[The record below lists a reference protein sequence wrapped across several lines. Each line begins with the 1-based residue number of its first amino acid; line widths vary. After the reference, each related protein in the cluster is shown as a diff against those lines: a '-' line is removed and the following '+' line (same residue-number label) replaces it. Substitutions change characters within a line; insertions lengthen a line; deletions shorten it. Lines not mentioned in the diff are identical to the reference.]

1 MISNKILTEPPESA
15 GGYFIRKGDLLKM
28 GGIFSIDSPLMQG
41 LSKILD
47 CVFLSILW
55 VVFSIPLITF
65 GASTSALYY
74 TANKTIRNSRGYVW
88 QQFWRGFKSSFKQ
101 STLLWLIFALIL
113 FLLYNDIQIV
123 GLLDGGNLTFA
134 AKVFFI
140 VLMAVLCMIIMY
152 IFPYVARFSAPMK
165 SVAKNCTFMMIRH
178 LPWSFLAVLVVAV
191 SAFIMW
197 LIPITLLIMPTL
209 GALVLTF
216 IFERIFVRY
225 MSEEDRLKERKL
237 NGKEYL

>member
-1 MISNKILTEPPESA
+1 
-15 GGYFIRKGDLLKM
+15 M

-47 CVFLSILW
+47 CIFLSILW
-55 VVFSIPLITF
+55 VVFSLPLITF

-101 STLLWLIFALIL
+101 STILWLIFLLIM

-123 GLLDGGNLTFA
+123 GLLGSGNLAFA
-134 AKVFFI
+134 AKVFFT
-140 VLMAVLCMIIMY
+140 VLMVVLGMVVMY
-152 IFPYVARFSAPMK
+152 IFPYVARFSAPLK
-165 SVAKNCTFMMIRH
+165 SVAKNCAFMMVRH
-178 LPWSFLAVLVVAV
+178 LPWSFLALLVIAV
-191 SAFIMW
+191 TAFIMW
-197 LIPITLLIMPTL
+197 LIPITIFFMPTL
-209 GALVLTF
+209 GALVMTL
-216 IFERIFVRY
+216 ILERIFVRY

>member
-1 MISNKILTEPPESA
+1 
-15 GGYFIRKGDLLKM
+15 M

-47 CVFLSILW
+47 CIFLSILW
-55 VVFSIPLITF
+55 VVFSLPLITF

-101 STLLWLIFALIL
+101 STILWLIFLLIM

-123 GLLDGGNLTFA
+123 GLLGSGNLAFA
-134 AKVFFI
+134 AKVFFT
-140 VLMAVLCMIIMY
+140 VLMVVLGLVVMY
-152 IFPYVARFSAPMK
+152 IFPYVARFSAPLK
-165 SVAKNCTFMMIRH
+165 SVAKNCAFMMVRH
-178 LPWSFLAVLVVAV
+178 LPWSFLALLVIAV
-191 SAFIMW
+191 TAFIMW
-197 LIPITLLIMPTL
+197 LIPITIFFMPTL
-209 GALVLTF
+209 GALVMTL
-216 IFERIFVRY
+216 ILERIFVRY

>member
-1 MISNKILTEPPESA
+1 
-15 GGYFIRKGDLLKM
+15 M

-47 CVFLSILW
+47 CIFLSILW
-55 VVFSIPLITF
+55 VVFSLPLITF

-101 STLLWLIFALIL
+101 STILWLIFLLIM

-123 GLLDGGNLTFA
+123 GLLGSGNLAFA
-134 AKVFFI
+134 AKVFFT
-140 VLMAVLCMIIMY
+140 VLMVVLGMVVMY
-152 IFPYVARFSAPMK
+152 IFPYVARFSAPLK
-165 SVAKNCTFMMIRH
+165 SVAKNCAFMMVRH
-178 LPWSFLAVLVVAV
+178 LPWSFLALLVSAV
-191 SAFIMW
+191 TAFIMW
-197 LIPITLLIMPTL
+197 LIPITIFFMPTL
-209 GALVLTF
+209 GALVMTL
-216 IFERIFVRY
+216 ILERIFVRY

>member
-1 MISNKILTEPPESA
+1 
-15 GGYFIRKGDLLKM
+15 M

-47 CVFLSILW
+47 CIFLSILW
-55 VVFSIPLITF
+55 VVFSLPLITF

-101 STLLWLIFALIL
+101 STILWLIFLLIM

-123 GLLDGGNLTFA
+123 GLLGSGNLAFA
-134 AKVFFI
+134 AKVFFT
-140 VLMAVLCMIIMY
+140 VLMVVLGMVIMY
-152 IFPYVARFSAPMK
+152 IFPYVARFSAPLK
-165 SVAKNCTFMMIRH
+165 SVAKNCAFMMVRH
-178 LPWSFLAVLVVAV
+178 LPWSFLALLVIAV
-191 SAFIMW
+191 TAFIMW
-197 LIPITLLIMPTL
+197 LIPITIFFMPTL
-209 GALVLTF
+209 GALVMTL
-216 IFERIFVRY
+216 ILERIFVRY

>member
-1 MISNKILTEPPESA
+1 
-15 GGYFIRKGDLLKM
+15 M

-47 CVFLSILW
+47 CIFLSILW
-55 VVFSIPLITF
+55 VVFSLPLITF

-101 STLLWLIFALIL
+101 STILWLIFLLII

-123 GLLDGGNLTFA
+123 GLLGSGNLAFA
-134 AKVFFI
+134 AKVFFT
-140 VLMAVLCMIIMY
+140 VLMVVLGMVVMY
-152 IFPYVARFSAPMK
+152 IFPYVARFSAPLK
-165 SVAKNCTFMMIRH
+165 SVAKNCAFMMVRH
-178 LPWSFLAVLVVAV
+178 LPWSFLALLVIAV
-191 SAFIMW
+191 TAFIMW
-197 LIPITLLIMPTL
+197 LIPITIFFMPTL
-209 GALVLTF
+209 GALVMTL
-216 IFERIFVRY
+216 ILERIFVRY

>member
-1 MISNKILTEPPESA
+1 
-15 GGYFIRKGDLLKM
+15 M

-47 CVFLSILW
+47 CIFLSILW
-55 VVFSIPLITF
+55 VVFSLPLITF

-101 STLLWLIFALIL
+101 STILWLIFLLIM

-123 GLLDGGNLTFA
+123 GLLGSGNLAFA
-134 AKVFFI
+134 AKVFFT
-140 VLMAVLCMIIMY
+140 VLMVVLGMVVMY
-152 IFPYVARFSAPMK
+152 IFPYVARFSAPLK
-165 SVAKNCTFMMIRH
+165 SVAKNCAFMMVRH
-178 LPWSFLAVLVVAV
+178 LPWSFLALLVIAV
-191 SAFIMW
+191 TAFIMW
-197 LIPITLLIMPTL
+197 LIPITIFFMPTL
-209 GALVLTF
+209 GALAMTL
-216 IFERIFVRY
+216 ILERIFVRY

>member
-1 MISNKILTEPPESA
+1 
-15 GGYFIRKGDLLKM
+15 M

-47 CVFLSILW
+47 CIFLSILW
-55 VVFSIPLITF
+55 VVFSLPLITF

-101 STLLWLIFALIL
+101 STILWLIFLLIM

-123 GLLDGGNLTFA
+123 GLLGSGNLAFA
-134 AKVFFI
+134 AKVFFT
-140 VLMAVLCMIIMY
+140 VLMVVLGMVIMY
-152 IFPYVARFSAPMK
+152 IFPYVARFSAPLK
-165 SVAKNCTFMMIRH
+165 SVAKNCAFMMVRH
-178 LPWSFLAVLVVAV
+178 LPWSFLALLVIAV
-191 SAFIMW
+191 TAFIMW
-197 LIPITLLIMPTL
+197 LIPITIFFMPTL
-209 GALVLTF
+209 GALAMTL
-216 IFERIFVRY
+216 ILERIFVRY

>member
-1 MISNKILTEPPESA
+1 
-15 GGYFIRKGDLLKM
+15 M

-47 CVFLSILW
+47 CIFLSILW

-101 STLLWLIFALIL
+101 STILWLIFALIM

-123 GLLDGGNLTFA
+123 GLLGTGNLAFA

-140 VLMAVLCMIIMY
+140 VLMVILCMVIIY
-152 IFPYVARFSAPMK
+152 IFPYVARFSAPLK
-165 SVAKNCTFMMIRH
+165 SVAKKLCFYDGASSSLVISGIAGCCSNC
-178 LPWSFLAVLVVAV
+178 LCYVVDSYYAVYYA
-191 SAFIMW
+191 
-197 LIPITLLIMPTL
+197 
-209 GALVLTF
+209 
-216 IFERIFVRY
+216 
-225 MSEEDRLKERKL
+225 
-237 NGKEYL
+237 YLRGFGVNIYF